1 MDSPGHDAV
10 CWSVSGRFYA
20 GRMANGVWHTE
31 YGIEINLTKPDLGVD
46 GYPGL
51 LQEITTSVSDRNPQL
66 LECLAHHQGKECASE
81 AGGKSPWM
89 FIRRARAGGRFPLV
103 AAHLPI
109 THKAT
114 PAESAQHKA
123 TKERIVETALRCG
136 LKAKAEVP
144 TGNRRTVSDALVTGP
159 AGIRIGWEIQ
169 YHHISPSSVHRRSHN
184 AVQYEIT
191 PLWVAKD
198 RTASLIDRAPWARV
212 DDMPWKDITDGKEMV
227 IRGGYRYLQVWKCVP
242 SSDRHCPLSEGAGHC
257 DGIHAEWFL
266 PALCQPEK
274 KPVHIEDL
282 VLSSASGE
290 SVPVYVPNRGSGR
303 AGRHMWVPAGD
314 CELWRELVGEKAP
327 LPVAPELEEDDQI
340 TFADQEI
347 DRTCRAGE
355 EGRFVSDARPI
366 RDFGQPTGGV
376 TLPWMPL
383 QRSVKPTLITS
394 VERAAASAALGCPP
408 WELGLC
414 AGCGQLMRRHGRY
427 AAMYCAVC
435 RAELN
440 GR

>member
-1 MDSPGHDAV
+1 
-10 CWSVSGRFYA
+10 
-20 GRMANGVWHTE
+20 MANGVWHTG
-31 YGIEINLTKPDLGVD
+31 YGIEINLTQPDLGVD

-51 LQEITTSVSDRNPQL
+51 LQEIMTSVSNRDPQL
-66 LECLAHHQGKECASE
+66 LECLAHHQGRECASE

-89 FIRRARAGGRFPLV
+89 FVRRARVGGRFPLV

-109 THKAT
+109 THKPT

-123 TKERIVETALRCG
+123 TKERIVESASRCG
-136 LKAKAEVP
+136 LDAEAEVSSA
-144 TGNRRTVSDALVTGP
+144 NRRTVSDALVTGP
-159 AGIRIGWEIQ
+159 GGIRIGWEVQ
-169 YHHISPSSVHRRSHN
+169 YHHISPSSVHRRSVN
-184 AVQYEIT
+184 AVQQGVT

-212 DDMPWKDITDGKEMV
+212 DDLPWKDITDGKEMV

-242 SSDRHCPLSEGAGHC
+242 SGDRHCSLSDGAGHC
-257 DGIHAEWFL
+257 GGIHADWFL

-274 KPVHIEDL
+274 RPVQIEDL
-282 VLSSASGE
+282 VLSSATGE
-290 SVPVYVPNRGSGR
+290 SVPVYVPSRGSGR

-314 CELWRELVGEKAP
+314 CEVWRELVGEKVP
-327 LPVAPELEEDDQI
+327 PPVAPEQEGDDQI
-340 TFADQEI
+340 TFAEQEI

-355 EGRFVSDARPI
+355 EGWFISDARPI
-366 RDFGQPTGGV
+366 RDLGQLTGGF
-376 TLPWMPL
+376 TLPQMPL

-435 RAELN
+435 RVELN

>member
-1 MDSPGHDAV
+1 
-10 CWSVSGRFYA
+10 
-20 GRMANGVWHTE
+20 MANGVWHTE

-51 LQEITTSVSDRNPQL
+51 LQEIMTSVSDRNPQL
-66 LECLAHHQGKECASE
+66 LECLAHHQGKKCASE

-89 FIRRARAGGRFPLV
+89 FIRRARVGGRFPLV

-123 TKERIVETALRCG
+123 TKERIVETASRCG
-136 LKAKAEVP
+136 LNAKAEVP
-144 TGNRRTVSDALVTGP
+144 AGNRRTVSDALVTGP

-169 YHHISPSSVHRRSHN
+169 YHHISPSSVHRRSRN
-184 AVQYEIT
+184 AVQHEIT

-212 DDMPWKDITDGKEMV
+212 DDMPWKDITNGKEMV
-227 IRGGYRYLQVWKCVP
+227 IRGGYRYLQVWKCLP

-282 VLSSASGE
+282 VLSSATGE

-303 AGRHMWVPAGD
+303 AGRHMWVPADD

-347 DRTCRAGE
+347 DRTCRSGE
-355 EGRFVSDARPI
+355 EGWFVSDARPI
-366 RDFGQPTGGV
+366 RDLGQPTGGV
-376 TLPWMPL
+376 TLPRMPL